1 MSPAC
6 TQAWICVS
14 TIEER
19 RVLRSRWWK
28 AGVFLASLTPLLA
41 LVWRAWRG
49 ELGPNPIEAVTHSTG
64 LWTLRF
70 LLLTLAV
77 TPARFLFGIPDLIL
91 IRRTLG
97 LFAFFYGSLH
107 LLTYVWLDQFF
118 DLAAIAKD
126 VLKRPFITAG
136 AVGFAAMVPL
146 ALTSTRGWIQR
157 LGGKRWQRLHRLVYV
172 SAIAGV
178 VHYFWLVKSDIRPPA
193 LYGVILAILLFYRLA
208 RAMRRRRS

>member
-1 MSPAC
+1 
-6 TQAWICVS
+6 
-14 TIEER
+14 
-19 RVLRSRWWK
+19 VLRSRWFK

-49 ELGPNPIEAVTHSTG
+49 ELGANPIEAVTHSTG

-97 LFAFFYGSLH
+97 LFAFFYASLH

-126 VLKRPFITAG
+126 VIKRPFITAG
-136 AVGFAAMVPL
+136 AVGLAAMAPL

-178 VHYFWLVKSDIRPPA
+178 VHYLWLVKSDIRPPA
-193 LYGVILAILLFYRLA
+193 LYGVILGILLLYRFA
-208 RAMRRRRS
+208 RAMRRRLS

>member
-1 MSPAC
+1 
-6 TQAWICVS
+6 
-14 TIEER
+14 
-19 RVLRSRWWK
+19 VLRSRWWK